1 MIYATRVL
9 IPEGWDEGNLVKK
22 KMFVGTHIESE
33 YELIPVRAKKLRD
46 ILPKVL
52 KVAMERQAKVYHE
65 TVTMNSPEV
74 KAFSDFVE
82 LAEKKE
88 REGKKVYICVS
99 Y

>member
-1 MIYATRVL
+1 M
-9 IPEGWDEGNLVKK
+9 
-22 KMFVGTHIESE
+22 
-33 YELIPVRAKKLRD
+33 LRD
-46 ILPKVL
+46 RLPEVL
-52 KVAMERQAKVYHE
+52 KVAMERGEKVYHE
-65 TVTMNSPEV
+65 KLTMDSPYV